1 MASNKLKINL
11 FGEVWKLK
19 QLMLHVDLLIKYEET
34 AKRIKQPLV
43 DVIID
48 PFFYHYLKSKTI
60 QSVEDLQGK
69 STERLINSTKNQIEI
84 WYKNKKVQKLK
95 INDLN
100 QDLLLFPLYN
110 TTVDND
116 NASLENGIYIEQRE
130 IGLMGSFE
138 INTDDFNIDNLEFQ
152 LVKTNE
158 NMFLANMLYKN
169 QGLICKKKDTLI
181 TFQNCFEINNAHQT
195 QI

>member
-19 QLMLHVDLLIKYEET
+19 KLMLPLDLLIQFEET
-34 AKRIKQPLV
+34 AKRMKQPLV
-43 DVIID
+43 DVIMD

-110 TTVDND
+110 STVRND
-116 NASLENGIYIEQRE
+116 NASLENGLYIEQRE

-138 INTDDFNIDNLEFQ
+138 VTTENFNIDNLEFQ
-152 LVKTNE
+152 LVQTNE
-158 NMFLANMLYKN
+158 NIFLANLMYKN
-169 QGLICKKKDTLI
+169 QRLLCKKRDTLI
-181 TFQNCFEINNAHQT
+181 TFQNCFEINN
-195 QI
+195 I